1 MIKKL
6 NDICSFISGNAWKSS
21 EFADEGI
28 PIIRINNLNTYE
40 NDFKYWQGDYDK
52 KYLIYK
58 GDLLVSLSGS
68 IKTFQ
73 WNGPEAL
80 LNQRIV
86 KVTANPDTNQDWVYY
101 QISHV
106 IEQIANKGKHA
117 VIRNVSIN
125 DLKNFEVDVPDFQ
138 IQNKIVAI
146 LDKANALVQK
156 RQQTIDLLD
165 ELLRAQF
172 LVMFGSNNP
181 DFDKW
186 EDVEIQKLS
195 ENKKGSMRTGPF
207 GSSLKHDEFTEEGEV
222 AVLGIDNAVK
232 NEFRWDKN
240 RFITK
245 QRYNESFK
253 RYTVFPRDIIIT
265 IMGTVGRSAVIPDNI
280 PLSINT
286 KHLACITLDETKCNP
301 YYLAYSIHSNPF
313 IAFQMKARGRGAIMD
328 GLNLGIIKELKLK
341 AAPIELQN
349 KFEEVYTK
357 INENK
362 KTLMSS
368 FGQISDLFN
377 SITQLAFSGKLNL
390 DISVELDALLEEI
403 DLQKPEND
411 LFSIITNE
419 EYLLSLIS
427 RLNNQEFENQ
437 ELYDKAKHAAFQL
450 LKEEE
455 RISQEYDK
463 GTKSLKLIIK

>member
-6 NDICSFISGNAWKSS
+6 SDICSFVSGNAWKAS
-21 EFADEGI
+21 EFTDEGI
-28 PIIRINNLNTYE
+28 PIIRINNMNTND
-40 NDFKYWQGDYDK
+40 NDFVYWQGDYDK
-52 KYLIYK
+52 RYLINK
-58 GDLLVSLSGS
+58 GDLLVSLSGT

-86 KVTANPDTNQDWVYY
+86 KVVANPDTNQDWVYY

-117 VIRNVSIN
+117 VIKNVSVN
-125 DLKNFEVDVPDFQ
+125 ELKNFEVDVPDFQ
-138 IQNKIVAI
+138 TQNKIVAI
-146 LDKANALVQK
+146 LDKANSLVQK
-156 RQQTIDLLD
+156 RQQIIDLLD
-165 ELLRAQF
+165 ELLRSQF
-172 LVMFGSNNP
+172 LEMFGEKNP
-181 DFDKW
+181 NFTKW
-186 EDVEIQKLS
+186 KEVEIQNLS
-195 ENKKGSMRTGPF
+195 KDEKGSMRTGPF

-245 QRYNESFK
+245 QRYDESFK
-253 RYTVFPRDIIIT
+253 RYTVFPRDVIIT

-328 GLNLGIIKELKLK
+328 GLNLSIIKELKLK

-349 KFEEVYTK
+349 RFEKVYTK
-357 INENK
+357 INDNK
-362 KTLMSS
+362 KTLTSS
-368 FGQISDLFN
+368 LEQISDLFN
-377 SITQLAFSGKLNL
+377 SITQLAFGGKLNL
-390 DISVELDALLEEI
+390 NVSVELDSLLEEI
-403 DLQKPEND
+403 DLHKAEND
-411 LFSIITNE
+411 LFSILSNE
-419 EYLLSLIS
+419 EYVNSLVE
-427 RLNNQEFENQ
+427 RLNTQKFESQ
-437 ELYDKAKHAAFQL
+437 DLYDKAKHAAFQL
-450 LKEEE
+450 LKTEE
-455 RISQEYDK
+455 ILTQVYDESS
-463 GTKSLKLIIK
+463 KSLKLAVK